1 MQPIMRIVD
10 VFAISL
16 EAITIAVRGKCWPKG
31 RLLPETQIGLNVFD
45 KPRGIRTKGG
55 SAWPVF
61 SFMIAV
67 KAEGDEHLV
76 PLEKLRSHSSKRL
89 QGVEATRGCTRPHSE
104 IRPHFPWKRSLIFFC
119 VFCHR

>member
-1 MQPIMRIVD
+1 MKPITRIVD

-55 SAWPVF
+55 VFDKRRGIRTKGGSAWPVF

-67 KAEGDEHLV
+67 KVEGDEHLV

-89 QGVEATRGCTRPHSE
+89 QGVEATHGCTWPHS
-104 IRPHFPWKRSLIFFC
+104 
-119 VFCHR
+119 